1 LEDSGLENERK
12 RFIEDFGLMFERGGV
27 PRMTGRVLGWL
38 LISNPPHQS
47 AQELAEALQA
57 SKGSI
62 SSATRML
69 IQIGF
74 VERMSLPGDRKT
86 YYVIKAGVWSQLARR
101 RMQHFTV
108 QKDLA
113 ARGLSLLK
121 DDEPA
126 IRLRLQAMYDI
137 HAFFEREYCAVLDRW
152 DQERG

>member
-1 LEDSGLENERK
+1 
-12 RFIEDFGLMFERGGV
+12 MFEQGGV

-57 SKGSI
+57 SKGSV

-86 YYVIKAGVWSQLARR
+86 YYVLKPGVWSQLARR

-121 DDEPA
+121 DEEPQV
-126 IRLRLQAMYDI
+126 RLRLQEMYDI